1 QIEAMTMADK
11 IVVMHDGIVEQIGA
25 PLEIYDRPQNL
36 FVAVFIGSPA
46 MNLLKGKTNLNGSA
60 MFEGPG
66 GTRLPIGGTTKA
78 TNGQSVF
85 FGVRPQHFSL
95 ADDGAAAEV
104 LVVEPTG
111 SEVQI
116 VAKMG

>member
-1 QIEAMTMADK
+1 
-11 IVVMHDGIVEQIGA
+11 
-25 PLEIYDRPQNL
+25 
-36 FVAVFIGSPA
+36 

-66 GTRLPIGGTTKA
+66 GTKLPIGGTTKA
-78 TNGQSVF
+78 TNGQSVV
-85 FGVRPQHFSL
+85 FGVRPEHFSL

-116 VAKMG
+116 VAKMGGEDVIAVFRERHAFKPGDKIKLKPDPKVVHLFDEATGARLNT